1 MWGFD
6 ASVLGNA
13 GWEGQNGWGAPL
25 KSQGEVNGI
34 GDFQRGDLERGITF
48 EMQILKIKK
57 KDPLMHLGSWTSTQ
71 LSATA

>member
-1 MWGFD
+1 
-6 ASVLGNA
+6 
-13 GWEGQNGWGAPL
+13 
-25 KSQGEVNGI
+25 VNGI